1 MKKDLK
7 EKISKIDALLSAK
20 QKTKEIVEL
29 ENNSENRQIIE
40 YLESIGSEKFA
51 YETTAKMQLGKI
63 QEKGGV
69 TYLWYKKPDGIWII
83 KLWEINRIE
92 K

>member
-1 MKKDLK
+1 MSERLK
-7 EKISKIDALLSAK
+7 LKIRTILSLLSSEQRNK
-20 QKTKEIVEL
+20 VILEIE
-29 ENNSENRQIIE
+29 ENTENRQIIE
-40 YLESIGSEKFA
+40 YLESLGAEEFE
-51 YETTAKMQLGKI
+51 YETTTKLQLGKI

-69 TYLWYKKPDGIWII
+69 THLWYKKPNGVWII

>member
-1 MKKDLK
+1 MKQDLK
-7 EKISKIDALLSAK
+7 GKISKIDTLLSAE
-20 QKTKEIVEL
+20 QKTKEIVEI
-29 ENNSENRQIIE
+29 EDIFENRQIIE
-40 YLESIGSEKFA
+40 YLESIGAEEFA
-51 YETTAKMQLGKI
+51 YETIAKLQLGKI

-69 TYLWYKKPDGIWII
+69 TYLWYKKPDGVWII

>member
-7 EKISKIDALLSAK
+7 EKISKIDTLLSAE
-20 QKTKEIVEL
+20 QKTKEFVEL
-29 ENNSENRQIIE
+29 ENNSENRPIIE
-40 YLESIGSEKFA
+40 YLESIGSEEFA
-51 YETTAKMQLGKI
+51 YETTTKMQLGKI

-69 TYLWYKKPDGIWII
+69 IYLWYKKPDGIWII
-83 KLWEINRIE
+83 KLWQINRIE